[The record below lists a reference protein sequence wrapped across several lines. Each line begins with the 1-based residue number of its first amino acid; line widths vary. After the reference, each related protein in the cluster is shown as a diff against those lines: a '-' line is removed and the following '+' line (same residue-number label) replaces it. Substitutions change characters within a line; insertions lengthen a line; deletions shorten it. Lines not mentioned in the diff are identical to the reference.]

1 MWILADGT
9 GRLIAWA
16 ITEDKLP
23 PPRPSSVVRE
33 LPAWAE
39 PPGPPYAYD
48 PASLDWVVSPKA
60 SRVMSRLTFRWR
72 YTLAEQVAIKLAET
86 THPDATVRATL
97 TILRESLSEAN
108 DVDLDDP
115 RTQQGVAFHASV
127 GLIQPNRVAQI
138 LGTA

>member
-1 MWILADGT
+1 MWILADGN
-9 GRLIAWA
+9 GRLIKWA
-16 ITEDKLP
+16 ATEAGLP
-23 PPRPSSVVRE
+23 RARPSSVVRE
-33 LPAWAE
+33 LPAWSE

-48 PASLDWVVSPKA
+48 PASLDWVVQPKA

-72 YTLAEQVAIKLAET
+72 YTLAEQVAIKVAES

-97 TILRESLSEAN
+97 AILRESLQEAN

-115 RTQQGVAFHASV
+115 RTQQGVAYHASV
-127 GLIQPNRVAQI
+127 GLIQPARVAQI